1 MTVIKIVSFLF
12 LATLFSV
19 LAETPTEVETDLPE
33 LDLPNEEFNKL
44 ITDQKELIE
53 KEGLKPDGEE
63 ELIGQSKHGK
73 QHLNSIESHIR
84 FAPSRVYVRLQIFF
98 YLLTF

>member
-1 MTVIKIVSFLF
+1 MTVVKIVSFLF

-19 LAETPTEVETDLPE
+19 LAETPTKVEADLPE

-63 ELIGQSKHGK
+63 ELIGQSKHGR
-73 QHLNSIESHIR
+73 QHSNSI
-84 FAPSRVYVRLQIFF
+84 
-98 YLLTF
+98 